1 MSQER
6 LSVLMRQFIGNQLT
20 EQDMEELRRLVET
33 GGYEEEMKKL
43 YDEVYDSPAY
53 GKDLPPERVQKI
65 LYAIYNSEGDDKS
78 YSGDETDNTPGTF
91 RKPEAGA
98 PVQVIPL
105 RRRAGAWWWAAAA
118 VLLLAGGYLV
128 WKRTEGAADREKMAV
143 HPPLP
148 DHTDKAILTLA
159 NGQQILLDDTAKG
172 QLAEQNG
179 VNVVKTDSGQLTYVT
194 GGKGAGGSQGSA
206 QGLSQYNTLATP
218 RGGQYQVVLPDGT
231 KVWLNSASSLKY
243 PTVFD
248 GSSRHVELTGEAY
261 FEVAK
266 NNRAPFTVGTAGLQ
280 VAVLG
285 TAFNLMAYTDE
296 ENIRTTLVNGAVR
309 LIGPKGAQVI
319 KPGEQGSLDE
329 KEGHF
334 TVSRPDLD
342 EVLAW
347 KEGEF
352 KFSGQP
358 IRTIMRQ
365 MARWYDVEVEYQGAP
380 PVNLFNGDIT
390 RTQNAS
396 VLLDIL
402 ETTKTVHFNIEG
414 RKIIVI
420 RGPALEGR

>member
-6 LSVLMRQFIGNQLT
+6 LTVLMRQFIGNQLT
-20 EQDMEELRRLVET
+20 EQDMEELRGLVAA
-33 GGYEEEMKKL
+33 GGYEEEMRKL

-53 GKDLPPERVQKI
+53 EKDLPPDRVQKI
-65 LYAIYNSEGDDKS
+65 LYAIYNSE
-78 YSGDETDNTPGTF
+78 E
-91 RKPEAGA
+91 A
-98 PVQVIPL
+98 PVKVIPL

-118 VLLLAGGYLV
+118 VLLLTGGYLV
-128 WKRTEGAADREKMAV
+128 LRRTERSADREKTAV
-143 HPPLP
+143 RAPLP

-159 NGQQILLDDTAKG
+159 NGQQILLDNTAKG

-179 VNVVKTDSGQLTYVT
+179 VNVVKTDSGQLTYVN
-194 GGKGAGGSQGSA
+194 GGKGAQGG
-206 QGLSQYNTLATP
+206 SQYNTLATP

-248 GSSRHVELTGEAY
+248 GTSRQVELSGEAY

-266 NNRAPFTVGTAGLQ
+266 NNRLPFTVRAAGMQ

-285 TAFNLMAYTDE
+285 TAFNLMAYADE

-309 LIGPKGAQVI
+309 LIGPKGAQVL
-319 KPGEQGSLDE
+319 KPGEQGALDE

-334 TVSRPDLD
+334 MISRPDLD

-358 IRTIMRQ
+358 IRAIMRQ
-365 MARWYDVEVEYQGAP
+365 MARWYDVEVEYQGTP

-390 RTQNAS
+390 RTQHAS

-420 RGPALEGR
+420 RGPAPDGR

>member
-6 LSVLMRQFIGNQLT
+6 FTVLMRQFIGDQVT
-20 EQDMEELRRLVET
+20 EQDMEELRSLVAA

-53 GKDLPPERVQKI
+53 EQDLSPDRVQKI
-65 LYAIYNSEGDDKS
+65 LYAIYNSE
-78 YSGDETDNTPGTF
+78 
-91 RKPEAGA
+91 EAGVIREAEA
-98 PVQVIPL
+98 PGKVLPL

-118 VLLLAGGYLV
+118 LLLLTGGYLV
-128 WKRTEGAADREKMAV
+128 LKRTERSADREKTAV
-143 HPPLP
+143 RPSLP

-159 NGQQILLDDTAKG
+159 NGQQILLDNSAKG

-179 VNVVKTDSGQLTYVT
+179 VSVVKTDSGQLTYVY
-194 GGKGAGGSQGSA
+194 GGKGTGGPQGSV
-206 QGLSQYNTLATP
+206 QGGSQYNTLATP

-248 GSSRHVELTGEAY
+248 GTSRHVELTGEAY

-266 NNRAPFTVGTAGLQ
+266 NSRSPFIVRAAGLQ

-285 TAFNLMAYTDE
+285 TAFNLMAYADE

-309 LIGPKGAQVI
+309 LIGPKGAQVL

-329 KEGHF
+329 KEQHF
-334 TVSRPDLD
+334 MVTRPDLD

-352 KFSGQP
+352 KFSGQS

-365 MARWYDVEVEYQGAP
+365 MARWYDVEIEYQGTP
-380 PVNLFNGDIT
+380 PANLFNGNIT

-420 RGPALEGR
+420 NGPAVESR

>member
-6 LSVLMRQFIGNQLT
+6 FTVLMRQFIEDQVT
-20 EQDMEELRRLVET
+20 EQDMEELRSLVAA
-33 GGYEEEMKKL
+33 GGYEEEMRKL

-53 GKDLPPERVQKI
+53 EQDLSPDRVQKI
-65 LYAIYNSEGDDKS
+65 LYAIYNSE
-78 YSGDETDNTPGTF
+78 
-91 RKPEAGA
+91 EAGA
-98 PVQVIPL
+98 IRETEAPGKVLPL

-118 VLLLAGGYLV
+118 VLLLTGGYLV
-128 WKRTEGAADREKMAV
+128 WKRAEMSADREKTAV
-143 HPPLP
+143 RPPLP
-148 DHTDKAILTLA
+148 GPTDKAILTLA
-159 NGQQILLDDTAKG
+159 NGQQILLDNSAKG

-179 VNVVKTDSGQLTYVT
+179 VSVVKTDSGQLTYVN
-194 GGKGAGGSQGSA
+194 GGKGTGGS

-248 GSSRHVELTGEAY
+248 GTSRHVELTGEAY

-266 NNRAPFTVGTAGLQ
+266 NSRSPFIVRAAGLQ

-285 TAFNLMAYTDE
+285 TAFNLMAYADE

-309 LIGPKGAQVI
+309 LIGPKGAQVL

-334 TVSRPDLD
+334 MVTRPDLD

-358 IRTIMRQ
+358 IRAIMRQ
-365 MARWYDVEVEYQGAP
+365 MARWYDVEIEYQGTP
-380 PVNLFNGDIT
+380 PANLFNGNIT

-420 RGPALEGR
+420 SGPAVESR